1 MQRRKYLVVRRDNIG
16 DLVLTTPLIH
26 ALRQHQ
32 PDAWIGALVNSY
44 NAPVLRGNPDLDAV
58 FAYDKAKHRRSQ
70 SRFAVYRHTL
80 RLLLQ
85 LRSMQID
92 TVILAG
98 PGAQHQAYG
107 MARWLKAGAVLG
119 FTTPGFAPA
128 GITVPVAYGNGA
140 ALHETADIFRLLAP
154 LGIDANTPIPPCSVR
169 ADAALVNPL
178 RARVIATLG
187 ERQRGPQ
194 LPSASPS
201 SSQPQPQPQR
211 QPPSQPQ
218 PQPPSQPQPHSG
230 PLPRPWIGIQISAR
244 RVKQRWPVARFAALM
259 QQLHATQG
267 AVFLLFWSPGAAD
280 DARHPGDDARA
291 RELIDELPE
300 NFPVFACASSDL
312 PSLIAGLALT
322 GAVITPDGGA
332 MHLAAALG
340 KPVVALF
347 GDSPVTRWRPWGVA
361 HEVVQ
366 AASGDVADV
375 PVSDVVA
382 AWNRLAPRVSMA

>member
-44 NAPVLRGNPDLDAV
+44 NAPVLHGNPDLDAV

-70 SRFAVYRHTL
+70 SRFAVYRTTL

-85 LRSMQID
+85 LRGLHID

-140 ALHETADIFRLLAP
+140 ALHETADIVRLLGP
-154 LGIDANTPIPPCSVR
+154 LGVDAHAAIPLCSVQ
-169 ADAALVNPL
+169 ADAALVNAL
-178 RARVIATLG
+178 RARVIALFG
-187 ERQRGPQ
+187 ERQMQ
-194 LPSASPS
+194 LPSP
-201 SSQPQPQPQR
+201 PQPQW
-211 QPPSQPQ
+211 QPPSQQ
-218 PQPPSQPQPHSG
+218 QSPQPPSQSQSG
-230 PLPRPWIGIQISAR
+230 PARQHWIGIQISAR

-259 QQLHATQG
+259 QHLHAAQG
-267 AVFLLFWSPGAAD
+267 AGFLLFWSPGAAD

-291 RELIDELPE
+291 RELIDALPE
-300 NFPVFACASSDL
+300 NFPVFAHASRDI

-340 KPVVALF
+340 KPLVALF
-347 GDSPVTRWRPWGVA
+347 GDAPATRWRPWGVA
-361 HEVVQ
+361 HEIVQ
-366 AASGDVADV
+366 AASGDVANV
-375 PVSDVVA
+375 EVSDVMQ
-382 AWNRLAPRVSMA
+382 AWNRLAPRVLMA